1 MLKARIFRA
10 FLVNLCE
17 SQMQEL
23 RLSRQ
28 GWKLGD

>member
-1 MLKARIFRA
+1 MLKARKIRA

-17 SQMQEL
+17 RQMQEL

-28 GWKLGD
+28 AWKLSG